1 MPEVLNPRRVMVGT
15 NRSETAERAV
25 RWAASFADRVGA
37 DLHVVQVITPQR
49 PGEPESGRD
58 DLIQAAADDLV
69 QHARSIAGER
79 ARGRVI
85 VDDDPAMAMVR
96 AAEEDAIDVL
106 VVGNA
111 GMAGRNEF
119 LLGNVPNRISHN
131 ARCTVIIVN
140 TLATDGKTRRAS
152 PMQAGTQGKDARP
165 NRMARGRTIAAVFAK
180 HGFRELFGYAD
191 EEGAIGRRR
200 QAKRLRS
207 ALEELGPTFAKLG
220 QMLST
225 RPDLL
230 PPEFIDELAQ
240 LQDRV
245 TPLTEEQAVRV
256 MEQDLSV
263 PWEDV
268 FETID
273 REPLAAGTIA
283 QVHGASLARGDKVV
297 VKIQRPEAREL
308 IEQDLALLKI
318 FAETAGTRPQVRRFI
333 DIPAVFAHLS
343 DSLHRELDFQLE
355 ARNAERLRGA
365 LADFPRL
372 AVPRI
377 YTDLSTSRLL
387 VMQDVA
393 GAPVLNIPAGRLRKE
408 IARQLIECFCKQ
420 ILIDGFFHADPHP
433 GNLMWQP
440 VEERLYFLDLGLVG
454 EAGAE
459 MRELMILLLLAFWQ
473 RDAGFLTDVI
483 LMLSGEMDRPEP
495 DVEAFR
501 REMHA
506 LMAKYRSVSIKN
518 IQFGPVLQEL
528 IEVSFRHGVAPPAS
542 LTLTAKTLA
551 QMQQVAS
558 QLDPDIDPFEV
569 AGHFLMRSLVR
580 GIIAKSDPKAL
591 FYQSR
596 KIKVRAVRFFE
607 ALERLVGVRPGQ
619 KLEVNFRGASLEE
632 TIRRAGRRLALG
644 LTAGFAVLASA
655 LTAVSWRVGGWVS
668 LTLGLAGAAFMVALV
683 ADLLLSGDRPGKA
696 NRSSVRETS

>member
-1 MPEVLNPRRVMVGT
+1 MLGVLNPRRVMVGT

-37 DLHVVQVITPQR
+37 DLHVVQVILPEQTA
-49 PGEPESGRD
+49 ENESGVTER
-58 DLIQAAADDLV
+58 IQAAAADLV

-79 ARGRVI
+79 ATGRVI
-85 VDDDPAMAMVR
+85 VDDDPAMAIVR
-96 AAEEDAIDVL
+96 ASEEDAIDVL

-140 TLATDGKTRRAS
+140 TLATDGKPQQSGPIRS
-152 PMQAGTQGKDARP
+152 ETQEQPARP
-165 NRMARGRTIAAVFAK
+165 HWMARGSTIAAVFAK
-180 HGFRELFGYAD
+180 HGFRELFGYPD
-191 EEGAIGRRR
+191 EAGAIGRHR

-230 PPEFIDELAQ
+230 PPEFIEELAQ

-273 REPLAAGTIA
+273 RKPLAAGTIA
-283 QVHGASLARGDKVV
+283 QVHRASLASGDKVV
-297 VKIQRPEAREL
+297 VKIQRPEAKDL
-308 IEQDLALLKI
+308 IAQDLALLKV
-318 FAETAGTRPQVRRFI
+318 FAEKAGARPGVRRFM
-333 DIPAVFAHLS
+333 DVSAVFEHLS
-343 DSLHRELDFQLE
+343 ASLHRELDFRLE
-355 ARNAERLRGA
+355 ASNAERLRGA
-365 LADFPRL
+365 IADFPRL

-377 YTDLSTSRLL
+377 YTDFSTSRLL
-387 VMQDVA
+387 VMQDVGGVPA
-393 GAPVLNIPAGRLRKE
+393 SEIPTGRFRKE
-408 IARQLIECFCKQ
+408 IATQLLESFCKQ

-440 VEERLYFLDLGLVG
+440 DEDRLYFLDLGLVG
-454 EAGAE
+454 EVSAD
-459 MRELMILLLLAFWQ
+459 MRELMILLLMAFWQ

-483 LMLSGEMDRPEP
+483 LMLSGEMDRSEP
-495 DVEAFR
+495 DIEAFR
-501 REMHA
+501 RDIYA
-506 LMAKYRSVSIKN
+506 LMAKYRSVAIKN
-518 IQFGPVLQEL
+518 IQFGPVLQEM
-528 IEVSFRHGVAPPAS
+528 IEVSFRHGVPLPAS

-558 QLDPDIDPFEV
+558 QLDPGIDPFDV
-569 AGHFLMRSLVR
+569 AGRFLVRSLLRRIV
-580 GIIAKSDPKAL
+580 AKSDPKAL

-596 KIKVRAVRFFE
+596 KMKVRAMRFFE
-607 ALERLVGVRPGQ
+607 ALERLVGARPGQ
-619 KLEVNFRGASLEE
+619 KLEVNVRTTSLEE
-632 TIRRAGRRLALG
+632 TVRRAGRRLALG

-655 LTAVSWRVGGWVS
+655 LTAVSERGIGWVS
-668 LTLGLAGAAFMVALV
+668 VTFGLAGAAFMVGLV
-683 ADLLLSGDRPGKA
+683 ADLLLSERPGRA
-696 NRSSVRETS
+696 SRSRVREAS